1 MADKLGVSVDCIVK
15 TIFDKALTNDMKKFM
30 GGKVRTAIGKSS
42 KLELN
47 DNPDPGFS
55 MTVTLVLTKEDKGK
69 PQIKAEIAIAIM
81 GSGITASTINLK
93 TPTPASGD
101 AGSNPAKF
109 GDRAKDVID
118 ALLDNM
124 LPKAIKAMEAKAP

>member
-1 MADKLGVSVDCIVK
+1 MADKLGVSVDCVVK

-30 GGKVRTAIGKSS
+30 GAKVKAAIGKSS

-55 MTVTLVLTKEDKGK
+55 MTVTLELTKEDKGK

-93 TPTPASGD
+93 TPANGD

-124 LPKAIKAMEAKAP
+124 LPKVIKAMEAKAP